1 MVKLSGSLVSAK
13 KTIQMKEKI
22 NKGKIILNY
31 QSSNVHDDKSENIFK
46 TISEMDIVKL
56 VNLIDEDININDTP
70 CKYTLLAEIKE
81 LFDIFKSKGDTYL
94 NQSEGHCLH
103 CSYGAITRIFT
114 GNNSGHKYSL
124 KYTLKD
130 NDIIEL
136 MQCNYSEGHHLKAKQ
151 K

>member
-1 MVKLSGSLVSAK
+1 
-13 KTIQMKEKI
+13 MKEKR

-31 QSSNVHDDKSENIFK
+31 QSSNVHDDKSENIFE
-46 TISEMDIVKL
+46 TISQMDIVKL

-81 LFDIFKSKGDTYL
+81 LFDIFQSKGDTYL
-94 NQSEGHCLH
+94 NQSEGHCLL

-114 GNNSGHKYSL
+114 GNNSGHQYSL
-124 KYTLKD
+124 KYTLKN

-136 MQCNYSEGHHLKAKQ
+136 MQCNYSESRHIKAKL

>member
-1 MVKLSGSLVSAK
+1 
-13 KTIQMKEKI
+13 MKEK
-22 NKGKIILNY
+22 KYKRKIILNY
-31 QSSNVHDDKSENIFK
+31 QSSVHDDKSEKIFE
-46 TISEMDIVKL
+46 TISQMDIVKL
-56 VNLIDEDININDTP
+56 VDLIDEDINIDDEP

-81 LFDIFKSKGDTYL
+81 LFDIFQSKGDTYL
-94 NQSEGHCLH
+94 NQSEGQCLH
-103 CSYGAITRIFT
+103 CSYGAITKIFT
-114 GNNSGHKYSL
+114 GNNSGHQYSL